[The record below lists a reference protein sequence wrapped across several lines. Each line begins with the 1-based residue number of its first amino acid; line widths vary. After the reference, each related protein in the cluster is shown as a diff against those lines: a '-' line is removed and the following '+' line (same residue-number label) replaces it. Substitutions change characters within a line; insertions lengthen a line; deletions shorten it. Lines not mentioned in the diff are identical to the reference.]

1 MLLVVT
7 VRGSTVGEKDHDLV
21 DRFGILREIVPEH
34 VGIFQVSLRVS
45 LLRVDKVREL
55 GWVAN
60 EEDGSVVENP
70 IQVALLCLQFDRK
83 STGVASGIRRARLT
97 ADGRETNGGL
107 NLFAN

>member
-7 VRGSTVGEKDHDLV
+7 VRGSTIGEKDHDLV

-45 LLRVDKVREL
+45 LLRVNKVREL

-60 EEDGSVVENP
+60 EEDGCVVENP
-70 IQVALLCLQFDRK
+70 IQVTLLCLQLDRK
-83 STGVASGIRRARLT
+83 STGVTSGVRGTRLA
-97 ADGRETNGGL
+97 ADSRETNGGL
-107 NLFAN
+107 TLCAN